1 MIRILDQFLAMNTHG
16 MIIGSLTKARAGGR
30 AMQRFGSKLI
40 MAQTTQ
46 TGPTTT
52 HCFFFVRRSPAHSLQ
67 FTLVYDSTRKTDIS
81 TKGQRTAR
89 STSWR
94 SLSRAACVNRTRVA
108 KSQTKWL
115 NL

>member
-52 HCFFFVRRSPAHSLQ
+52 HCFFLSDALLLTRCSLHLCMIQRGRRTFQ
-67 FTLVYDSTRKTDIS
+67 Q
-81 TKGQRTAR
+81 KGSAR
-89 STSWR
+89 R
-94 SLSRAACVNRTRVA
+94 DRHRGDPSRAPRASIERG
-108 KSQTKWL
+108 
-115 NL
+115 